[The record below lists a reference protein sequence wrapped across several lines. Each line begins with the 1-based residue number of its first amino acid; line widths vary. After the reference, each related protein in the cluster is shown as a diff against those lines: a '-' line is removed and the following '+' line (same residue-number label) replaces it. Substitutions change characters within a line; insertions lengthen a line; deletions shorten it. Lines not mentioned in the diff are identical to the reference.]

1 MSDNNTSAQKRRG
14 RINKADVLKIVK
26 ARNIPKDVVYDVLWA
41 AADLGYEFNR
51 DDLAAH
57 DAELTE
63 KVRRETLA
71 EVEATVIAAAPPMN
85 AELSMRGG
93 EGPFVDKGM
102 EAYIEGFHDAYA
114 AIRTLSTTPTPE
126 RSNT

>member
-1 MSDNNTSAQKRRG
+1 MGEENTSAQKRRG

-63 KVRRETLA
+63 KVRRETLKLA
-71 EVEATVIAAAPPMN
+71 ENIAFGVSAEFSDESDAAADVGKHSEASN
-85 AELSMRGG
+85 NGRHAHGASVVGHHLRALS
-93 EGPFVDKGM
+93 
-102 EAYIEGFHDAYA
+102 A
-114 AIRTLSTTPTPE
+114 PTPE